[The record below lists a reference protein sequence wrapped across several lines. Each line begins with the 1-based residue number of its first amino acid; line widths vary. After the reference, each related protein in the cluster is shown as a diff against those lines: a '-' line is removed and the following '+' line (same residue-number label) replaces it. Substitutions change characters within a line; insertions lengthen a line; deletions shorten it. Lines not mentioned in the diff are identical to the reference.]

1 MNASLEDPRRRE
13 GVRFVAQLT
22 VETVDQVLDVLV
34 TQHVNELDLRHVT
47 YIDPY
52 ALLLLVLGIRH
63 CLEEGVALAIQ
74 WPQRPAVYRWMNA
87 AGFFAQVEGP
97 TPAPSTGSWRT
108 SDALQPITPITEEQE
123 VSRLVEAF
131 DHRLAQRYPLTTT
144 SRNALVRIMIE
155 LFQNIPQH
163 SNATGKIVDPC
174 GLAAMQDYAD
184 SIFLAVADKGVG
196 LRGSLSLRAEFAGLS
211 DKRALDAIV
220 FEGISRFADP
230 GRGGEL
236 LRIARLIRNW
246 DGMLAIRSGEACLI
260 ADAERGDVY
269 DAPAFP
275 GVQIAVRL
283 PRQVFG
289 IDAPPIDREAFTE
302 FNEQN
307 A

>member
-1 MNASLEDPRRRE
+1 M
-13 GVRFVAQLT
+13 AQLT

-47 YIDPY
+47 FIDPY
-52 ALLLLVLGIRH
+52 ALLLLVLGMRH
-63 CLEEGVALAIQ
+63 CLEEGARLAIQ
-74 WPQRPAVYRWMNA
+74 WPQRPAVYRWMKA
-87 AGFFAQVEGP
+87 MGFFAQVEDC
-97 TPAPSTGSWRT
+97 TPAPSTGSRQT

-131 DHRLAQRYPLTTT
+131 DHRLAERYPLTST

-163 SNATGKIVDPC
+163 SNATGKIADPC

-184 SIFLAVADKGVG
+184 SIFLAVVDKGVG
-196 LRGSLSLRAEFAGLS
+196 LRGSLSLRAEFADLS

-236 LRIARLIRNW
+236 RRIARLIRNW

-275 GVQIAVRL
+275 GVQIAIRL

-289 IDAPPIDREAFTE
+289 IDAPSIDREAFTE

>member
-1 MNASLEDPRRRE
+1 M
-13 GVRFVAQLT
+13 AQLT

-34 TQHVNELDLRHVT
+34 NRHASALDLRHVT
-47 YIDPY
+47 FVDPY
-52 ALLLLVLGIRH
+52 ALLLLVLGMRH
-63 CLEEGVALAIQ
+63 RSETGEHLAVQ
-74 WPQRPAVYRWMNA
+74 WPQRPAVRRWMGA
-87 AGFFAQVEGP
+87 AGFFSLVEGRASA
-97 TPAPSTGSWRT
+97 PADGSRRI
-108 SDALQPITPITEEQE
+108 SDALQPITAIIEERE
-123 VSRLVEAF
+123 VSPVVEAF
-131 DHRLAQRYPLTTT
+131 DRRLAQRYPLTGT

-163 SNATGKIVDPC
+163 SNATGRIADPF
-174 GLAAMQDYAD
+174 GLAIMQDYAD

-196 LRGSLSLRAEFAGLS
+196 LRGSLALRAGFAGLS
-211 DKRALDAIV
+211 DRRALDTIV
-220 FEGISRFADP
+220 FEGISRFTDP

-236 LRIARLIRNW
+236 RRIARLVRNW
-246 DGMLAIRSGEACLI
+246 DGMLAVRSGEACLI

-289 IDAPPIDREAFTE
+289 IDAPAIDSDAFTG
-302 FNEQN
+302 FNERH